1 MNTMK
6 FRGVPSSGGMFLYGI
21 AFVSHFFLIMG
32 RNLVRQDYLLERYT
46 NMTTFTLT
54 DKQLQR
60 IIREEIQYFKSEYDR
75 EQHLRDQQQRY
86 AANRKVRDDIYPES
100 LKSLAKGVI
109 SEGEVI
115 FNDDESED
123 YVKIKKAALKRLL
136 IESKEKLHQICNKNG
151 YLKLEQFLKIQSLY
165 MDSSKG
171 KLTKDQK

>member
-1 MNTMK
+1 MK
-6 FRGVPSSGGMFLYGI
+6 FRGVPSFGGIFLHKI
-21 AFVSHFFLIMG
+21 AFVSYFLLIIG
-32 RNLVRQDYLLERYT
+32 RILVRQHYLLQRYT
-46 NMTTFTLT
+46 SMTTFFIT

-60 IIREEIQYFKSEYDR
+60 IIREEIEYFKSDYDR

-86 AANRKVRDDIYPES
+86 QRQRQARNETYPES
-100 LKSLAKGVI
+100 LRSLARGVL
-109 SEGEVI
+109 SESELI
-115 FNDDESED
+115 YNDDESED

>member
-1 MNTMK
+1 
-6 FRGVPSSGGMFLYGI
+6 
-21 AFVSHFFLIMG
+21 
-32 RNLVRQDYLLERYT
+32 
-46 NMTTFTLT
+46 MTTFFIT

-60 IIREEIQYFKSEYDR
+60 IIREEIEYFKSDYDR

-86 AANRKVRDDIYPES
+86 QRQRQARNETYPES
-100 LKSLAKGVI
+100 LRSLARGVL
-109 SEGEVI
+109 SESELI
-115 FNDDESED
+115 YNDDESED